1 MAAQLLRSVLGAAR
15 LPFLALTPVS
25 VALGAAAS
33 AWSGAVLS
41 PGLLAWVL
49 AGALAAHASVNL
61 LNEWHDFRSG
71 LDLCT
76 TRTPFSGGSGAL
88 PAYPAAA
95 PAVLAVGLGLLALSA
110 GVGTAL
116 LMRHGWAL
124 LPLGL
129 AGCALVLAYTP
140 WITRHPW
147 ACLLAPGVGFGPLVV
162 GGTAVALTGAHVP
175 AAYAASL
182 VPWALVSGLLLLNQ
196 FPDVE
201 ADRRVGRR
209 HLPMLRGRRWA
220 AGLHAALLAA
230 AFAALSLAVAAGV
243 VPPGTCLAW
252 LAAPLALWVARGA
265 WRHADDMAAL
275 PGVLARNVVLVLA
288 MPSLMVVGGWL
299 WPG

>member
-1 MAAQLLRSVLGAAR
+1 MALRLLRSVLGAAR

-33 AWSGAVLS
+33 AWAGSAVSPAVLV
-41 PGLLAWVL
+41 WVL

-88 PAYPAAA
+88 PAHPAAA
-95 PAVLAVGLGLLALSA
+95 PAVLAAGLGLLALAA
-110 GVGTAL
+110 GVGAAL
-116 LMRHGWAL
+116 LVRHGWAL

-129 AGCALVLAYTP
+129 SGCVLVLAYTP

-162 GGTAVALTGAHVP
+162 GGTAVALTGSHVP
-175 AAYAASL
+175 GAYAASI
-182 VPWALVSGLLLLNQ
+182 VPGALVSGLLLLNQ

-201 ADRRVGRR
+201 ADRRAGRR
-209 HLPMLRGRRWA
+209 HLPLLRGRRWA
-220 AGLHAALLAA
+220 AGLQAALLVA
-230 AFAALSLAVAAGV
+230 AFAALSLAVATGV
-243 VPPGTCLAW
+243 VPPGTGLAW
-252 LAAPLALWVARGA
+252 LAAPLALRVARGA
-265 WRHADDMAAL
+265 WHDADDMAAL
-275 PGVLARNVVLVLA
+275 PRVLAHNLALVLA
-288 MPSLMVVGGWL
+288 MPLLMVVGGWL